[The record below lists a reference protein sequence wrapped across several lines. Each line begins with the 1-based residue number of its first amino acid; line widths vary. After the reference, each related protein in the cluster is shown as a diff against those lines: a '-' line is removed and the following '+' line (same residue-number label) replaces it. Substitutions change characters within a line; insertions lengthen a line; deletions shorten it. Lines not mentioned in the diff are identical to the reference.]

1 MKKPNIKKLKYPLW
15 FNIVFSILTVA
26 IPLIFIVVQ
35 GFNSPS
41 TTFKV
46 SFTMICAILLL
57 WIFVRKFII
66 HKYEEKRQNR
76 TACLEHDYEIE
87 VGNPQKA
94 KWLWYSN
101 EIVLSIINAVQ
112 VLLMGGLILLMAV
125 GIESAAIKV
134 KGLSFLIALLYLIA
148 YTMKFIVLL
157 KLRGDEVDSEVT
169 DEQPKQ

>member
-15 FNIVFSILTVA
+15 FNIIFSILTVA

-66 HKYEEKRQNR
+66 HKYEEKLENR
-76 TACLEHDYEIE
+76 RASLEHDYEIE

-101 EIVLSIINAVQ
+101 EIILSIINAIH
-112 VLLMGGLILLMAV
+112 VLLIGGLILLMAV

-134 KGLSFLIALLYLIA
+134 KGLSFLITILYLIA
-148 YTMKFIVLL
+148 YIIKFIVLFR
-157 KLRGDEVDSEVT
+157 LRGNDIDSEVS

>member
-41 TTFKV
+41 TTFKI

-57 WIFVRKFII
+57 WIFIRKFII
-66 HKYEEKRQNR
+66 SKYEEKLQNR
-76 TACLEHDYEIE
+76 KASLEHDYEIE

-94 KWLWYSN
+94 KWLWYTN
-101 EIVLSIINAVQ
+101 EITLSIVNTIQ
-112 VLLMGGLILLMAV
+112 VLLVGGLILLMAI
-125 GIESAAIKV
+125 GIETAAIKV
-134 KGLSFLIALLYLIA
+134 KGLSFLITILYLIA
-148 YTMKFIVLL
+148 YIIKFIVLL
-157 KLRGDEVDSEVT
+157 KLRGEDSEVT

>member
-15 FNIVFSILTVA
+15 FKIVFSILTVA
-26 IPLIFIVVQ
+26 IPLIFVVVQ

-46 SFTMICAILLL
+46 SFTMICTILLL

-66 HKYEEKRQNR
+66 QKYEEKLQNR
-76 TACLEHDYEIE
+76 KASLEHDYEIE

-101 EIVLSIINAVQ
+101 EIILSIVNAVQ
-112 VLLMGGLILLMAV
+112 VLLVGGLILLLAI
-125 GIESAAIKV
+125 GIEAAAIEV
-134 KGLSFLIALLYLIA
+134 KGISFLITILYVIA
-148 YTMKFIVLL
+148 YIMKFIVLF
-157 KLRGDEVDSEVT
+157 KLRGEEVDSEVT

>member
-1 MKKPNIKKLKYPLW
+1 MKKPNINKLKYPLW

-41 TTFKV
+41 TTFKI
-46 SFTMICAILLL
+46 SFTMICATLLL
-57 WIFVRKFII
+57 WIFVRKFVFN
-66 HKYEEKRQNR
+66 KYEEKLRNR
-76 TACLEHDYEIE
+76 KASLEHDYEIE

-101 EIVLSIINAVQ
+101 EIILSIINAVQ
-112 VLLMGGLILLMAV
+112 VLLIGGLILLMAV

-134 KGLSFLIALLYLIA
+134 KGLSFLIAILYIIA
-148 YTMKFIVLL
+148 YVIKFILLL

>member
-26 IPLIFIVVQ
+26 IPLIFIIVQ

-41 TTFKV
+41 AIFKI

-57 WIFVRKFII
+57 WIFTRKFVFR
-66 HKYEEKRQNR
+66 KYEEKLEARK
-76 TACLEHDYEIE
+76 ASLEHDYEIE

-101 EIVLSIINAVQ
+101 EIILSVINAIQ
-112 VLLMGGLILLMAV
+112 VLLIGGLILLMAV
-125 GIESAAIKV
+125 GIQNAAIKV
-134 KGLSFLIALLYLIA
+134 KGLSFLIAILYLIA
-148 YTMKFIVLL
+148 YTIKFIVLL

-169 DEQPKQ
+169 DEQPK

>member
-15 FNIVFSILTVA
+15 FNIIFSILTVA

-66 HKYEEKRQNR
+66 RKYEDKLQNR
-76 TACLEHDYEIE
+76 KASLEHDYELEI
-87 VGNPQKA
+87 GNQQKA
-94 KWLWYSN
+94 KWLWYNN
-101 EIVLSIINAVQ
+101 EIILSIFNAIQ
-112 VLLMGGLILLMAV
+112 VLLIGGLILLMAI

-134 KGLSFLIALLYLIA
+134 KGLSFLITILYLIA
-148 YTMKFIVLL
+148 YAIKFIVLL
-157 KLRGDEVDSEVT
+157 KLRGSELDEEVK